1 MEFIRIK
8 KRLFKDT
15 HTHSYCFNILFIAGE
30 NFSIFFFS
38 PLISDSYSYFG
49 LDKVKKK
56 KIKSN
61 VIEII
66 TRHGRNAVRDN
77 SASLSGSS
85 NLANVFVQIVPVGRI
100 IDFHMAQS
108 VVPELTGRQHVFGR
122 IVVSATGLVL
132 GPALH
137 RFDVAANH
145 NNAIIIADYFDK
157 NITRA

>member
-1 MEFIRIK
+1 MKTFQ
-8 KRLFKDT
+8 F
-15 HTHSYCFNILFIAGE
+15 
-30 NFSIFFFS
+30 FFFS
-38 PLISDSYSYFG
+38 INFG
-49 LDKVKKK
+49 QLFIFWSRQGEKK

-145 NNAIIIADYFDK
+145 YNAIIIADYFDK